1 MMQLGRYERTILPQ
15 LESSGLELLRGV
27 ACLQPRYD
35 SVMTTSKRTN
45 TVFSPTGPH
54 RRLNPLTGEYVLVSP
69 QRTQRPW
76 QGKVDTPSRDARPEY
91 DPACYLCP
99 GNTRAGDAQN
109 PDYQNTFVFTNDFA
123 ALLPDMPEEH
133 SRGDPLFQGE
143 SAGGLC
149 RVICFSPRHDLTLAE
164 MDVSAIRKVVDLW
177 GAQVSEL
184 GERYRWVQLFESKG
198 AIVGASNPHPHGQ
211 VWASDFLPN
220 EALRED
226 GEQKRYFEQHGSSL
240 LVDYADRERSLGE
253 RLVAEND
260 YWLVVVPYWAY
271 WPFETL
277 VLPKRHVLRLPDLTD
292 DERDALADILK
303 TMMVRFDNLF
313 ETSFPYCSGW
323 HGAPTGDVGDVQ
335 HWQLHAHYY
344 PPLLRSAS
352 VQKFV
357 ASYEWLAEAQRDLTA
372 EGAAARLR
380 ELPVRHYTHD

>member
-1 MMQLGRYERTILPQ
+1 M
-15 LESSGLELLRGV
+15 
-27 ACLQPRYD
+27 A
-35 SVMTTSKRTN
+35 TN
-45 TVFSPTGPH
+45 SDAVFLPTGPH
-54 RRLNPLTGEYVLVSP
+54 HRLNPLTGEYVLVSP
-69 QRTQRPW
+69 HRTRRPW
-76 QGKVDTPSRDARPEY
+76 QGKVDTPSRDVRPKY

-99 GNTRAGDAQN
+99 GNTRAGDARN
-109 PDYQNTFVFTNDFA
+109 PEYQDTFVFTNDFA
-123 ALLPDMPEEH
+123 ALLPDTSAER
-133 SRGDPLFQGE
+133 STSDPLFQGE

-164 MDVSAIRKVVDLW
+164 MEVSAIRKVVDLW
-177 GAQVSEL
+177 GAQVADL

-220 EALRED
+220 EASVED
-226 GEQKRYFEQHGSSL
+226 ARQKHYCDQFGSPL
-240 LVDYADRERSLGE
+240 LVDYGARELNLQE

-260 YWLVVVPYWAY
+260 HWLVVVPYWAY

-277 VLPKRHVLRLPDLTD
+277 VLPKRHVLRLPDLSG
-292 DERDALADILK
+292 DERDGLAAILRD
-303 TMMVRFDNLF
+303 MLVRFDNLF

-323 HGAPTGDVGDVQ
+323 HGAPTGDAGDVQ

-380 ELPVRHYTHD
+380 ELSARHYAL